1 MTYQELSDQVFA
13 APPHEREAV
22 AERLL
27 AQYTEDDK
35 ELVEMYIF
43 EAIVAADDTQVVY
56 LL

>member
-1 MTYQELSDQVFA
+1 MTYQELFDQVLA
-13 APPHEREAV
+13 APAREREAL

-27 AQYTEDDK
+27 EQYTEDDK

-43 EAIVAADDTQVVY
+43 EAIVAADDTQLVY

>member
-1 MTYQELSDQVFA
+1 MTYQELFDQVLA
-13 APPHEREAV
+13 APAREREAL

-27 AQYTEDDK
+27 EQYTEDDK

-43 EAIVAADDTQVVY
+43 EAIVAADDTQRVY

>member
-1 MTYQELSDQVFA
+1 MTYQELFDQVLA
-13 APPHEREAV
+13 APAREREAL

-27 AQYTEDDK
+27 EQYTEDDK

-43 EAIVAADDTQVVY
+43 EASVAADDTQLVY

>member
-1 MTYQELSDQVFA
+1 MTYEELSAQVFA
-13 APPHEREAV
+13 APPREREAL

-27 AQYTEDDK
+27 TQYTEDDK

-43 EAIVAADDTQVVY
+43 EAIVAADDAQVVY

>member
-27 AQYTEDDK
+27 EQYTEDDK